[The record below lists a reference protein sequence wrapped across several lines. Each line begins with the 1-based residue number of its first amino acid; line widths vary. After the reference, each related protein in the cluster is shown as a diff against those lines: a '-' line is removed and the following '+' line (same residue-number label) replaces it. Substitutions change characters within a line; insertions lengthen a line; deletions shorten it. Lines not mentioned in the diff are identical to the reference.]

1 MNRKPGSLNG
11 FLDKDARFEGKL
23 SFEDLFRIDGTL
35 KGSVVSDEELV
46 VGESGTVEGDIRV
59 GRLSVSGTVRGV
71 VFARERI
78 EVHAGGR
85 VFAELHSPALVV
97 EEGAVI
103 QGPVETGPPQAAAA
117 TADRTST
124 SPKRAI
130 D

>member
-1 MNRKPGSLNG
+1 MSRKSGALNG
-11 FLDKDARFEGKL
+11 FLDRGARFEGSL
-23 SFEDLFRIDGTL
+23 SFEDVFRIDGTL
-35 KGSVVSDEELV
+35 KGSVASEEELV
-46 VGESGTVEGDIRV
+46 VGESGTVEGEIRV

-103 QGPVETGPPQAAAA
+103 QGPVETGPQQA
-117 TADRTST
+117 TAGVAGRAA
-124 SPKRAI
+124 PKV
-130 D
+130 